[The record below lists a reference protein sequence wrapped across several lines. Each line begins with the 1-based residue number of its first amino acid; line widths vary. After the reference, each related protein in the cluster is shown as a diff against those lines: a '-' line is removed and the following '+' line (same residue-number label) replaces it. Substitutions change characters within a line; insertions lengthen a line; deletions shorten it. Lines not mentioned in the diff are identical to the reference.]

1 MIILGIVQ
9 AVEVNSPYFKQVI

>member
-9 AVEVNSPYFKQVI
+9 AIEVNSPYFKQVI